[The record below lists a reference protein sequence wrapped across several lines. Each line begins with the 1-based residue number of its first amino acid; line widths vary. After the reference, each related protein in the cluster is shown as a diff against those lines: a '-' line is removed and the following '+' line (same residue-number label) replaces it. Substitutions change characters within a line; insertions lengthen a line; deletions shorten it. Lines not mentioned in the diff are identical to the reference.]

1 MNVYRILILNVYLQ
15 TFPEF
20 LGWIL
25 RLLLSQLQMED
36 MAGVSVQQLFQYNSS
51 WLEYRTALESSLFT
65 SWMNLAMGRAR
76 QVHGPP
82 FIRGI
87 HLCPTDDMNLI
98 NNGAPPLLEAN
109 AYVRLGFELVFN

>member
-1 MNVYRILILNVYLQ
+1 MKVYRILILNVYLQ

-51 WLEYRTALESSLFT
+51 WLEYRTALEFSLFT

-76 QVHGPP
+76 QVHGP

-87 HLCPTDDMNLI
+87 HLWPTDDMN
-98 NNGAPPLLEAN
+98 
-109 AYVRLGFELVFN
+109 